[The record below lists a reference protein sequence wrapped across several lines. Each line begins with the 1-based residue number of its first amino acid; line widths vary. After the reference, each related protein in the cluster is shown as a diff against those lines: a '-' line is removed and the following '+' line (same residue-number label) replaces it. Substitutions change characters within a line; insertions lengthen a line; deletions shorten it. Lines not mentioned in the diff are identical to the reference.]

1 MLKCMRSVLC
11 EMCVSRPNV
20 CVYCV
25 RECTAARRKE
35 EEEEE
40 EEEGREKKKE
50 EGKCAKKEEGKCVV
64 THFLYNY
71 TLSVYLEMQPW
82 RGLRRAIYKN

>member
-1 MLKCMRSVLC
+1 MRSVLC

-20 CVYCV
+20 CVYCA

-40 EEEGREKKKE
+40 EEEGRESVLLHTF
-50 EGKCAKKEEGKCVV
+50 CII
-64 THFLYNY
+64 THFLCI
-71 TLSVYLEMQPW
+71 S
-82 RGLRRAIYKN
+82 RCSHGAG